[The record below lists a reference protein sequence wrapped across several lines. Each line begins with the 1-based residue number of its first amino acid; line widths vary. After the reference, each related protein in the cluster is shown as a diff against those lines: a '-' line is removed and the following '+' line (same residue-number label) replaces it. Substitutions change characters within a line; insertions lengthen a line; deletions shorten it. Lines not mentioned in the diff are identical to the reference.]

1 MKIIGLTGGS
11 GVGKGT
17 VAARMRELGAGWV
30 DADAVYR
37 ALCATNRGMLA
48 ALDAAFGGVL
58 DDTGALDRPRLAQI
72 VFSDPEKLAK
82 LNEITIP
89 YIRAASLEAMQAQ
102 ADCPIVLYDAPT
114 LFEGGVD
121 DLCAQT
127 VGVLAD
133 LETRVQRVMARDGIS
148 DAAARARILAQP
160 DDGFYR
166 VRCDYI
172 IENNGDLAALW
183 RDTDA
188 LYTTQATDTTYEID
202 AVRRTQVFMMDEPT
216 RGIDVGAKYEIYE
229 LIINMAKQGKTIIV
243 VSSEMPEILG
253 ITNRIGVMSNGHL
266 SGIVNTKETDQEEL
280 LRLSAKYL

>member
-11 GVGKGT
+11 GTGKGT

-37 ALCATNRGMLA
+37 DLCAANREMLA
-48 ALDAAFGGVL
+48 ALNAAFGGVT
-58 DDTGALDRPRLAQI
+58 DETGALDRPKLAKI

-89 YIRAASLEAMQAQ
+89 YIRAASLDAMQAQ

-121 DLCAQT
+121 DLCEKT
-127 VGVLAD
+127 IGVLAGT
-133 LETRVQRVMARDGIS
+133 ETRVQRVMARDGIS
-148 DAAARARILAQP
+148 EEAARARILAQP

-166 VRCDYI
+166 ARCDYI

-183 RDTDA
+183 RETDA
-188 LYTTQATDTTYEID
+188 LYT
-202 AVRRTQVFMMDEPT
+202 
-216 RGIDVGAKYEIYE
+216 
-229 LIINMAKQGKTIIV
+229 
-243 VSSEMPEILG
+243 ILSKG
-253 ITNRIGVMSNGHL
+253 
-266 SGIVNTKETDQEEL
+266 DQ
-280 LRLSAKYL
+280 K

>member
-11 GVGKGT
+11 GTGKGT

-37 ALCATNRGMLA
+37 DLCAANREMLA
-48 ALDAAFGGVL
+48 ALNAAFGGVT
-58 DDTGALDRPRLAQI
+58 DETGALDRPKLAKI

-89 YIRAASLEAMQAQ
+89 YIRAASLDAMQAQ

-114 LFEGGVD
+114 LFEAGAD
-121 DLCAQT
+121 DLCEKT
-127 VGVLAD
+127 IGVLAGT
-133 LETRVQRVMARDGIS
+133 ETRVQRVMARDGIS
-148 DAAARARILAQP
+148 EEAARARILAQP

-166 VRCDYI
+166 ARCDYI

-188 LYTTQATDTTYEID
+188 LYT
-202 AVRRTQVFMMDEPT
+202 
-216 RGIDVGAKYEIYE
+216 
-229 LIINMAKQGKTIIV
+229 
-243 VSSEMPEILG
+243 ILSKG
-253 ITNRIGVMSNGHL
+253 EQ
-266 SGIVNTKETDQEEL
+266 K
-280 LRLSAKYL
+280 